1 LTIKEKEF
9 LKLCL
14 DDPSQTL
21 PEDIEGFAETFTK
34 LCERLESV
42 TKDLYR
48 IVATTID
55 SETNKLVHDKQAM
68 DVVLDCVRQGSSIS
82 MIDYQPIPSGSA
94 EVVPSR
100 DKPTEKTHFPSAT
113 HCDTGFLTLIMCSTV
128 PALQI
133 KDRVTGDWFMPEKI
147 CTPKKDCFVIIGKK
161 TEQFASFNNPDSKMF
176 RATVHRVMLPY
187 NTQRNSLLYF
197 QDVPQ

>member
-1 LTIKEKEF
+1 MG
-9 LKLCL
+9 
-14 DDPSQTL
+14 TL

-34 LCERLESV
+34 LCERLESA

-133 KDRVTGDWFMPEKI
+133 KDSYWGLVYARKDLYT
-147 CTPKKDCFVIIGKK
+147 KK
-161 TEQFASFNNPDSKMF
+161 
-176 RATVHRVMLPY
+176 R
-187 NTQRNSLLYF
+187 LLC
-197 QDVPQ
+197 DNR